1 MVIPRQRNEQ
11 DMKKS
16 MKVID
21 EIALPNGLTL
31 TVTDKSRSI
40 AADTTKVE
48 LVFRMNIEVS
58 ESLLPS
64 AADLETLVNIFGNQ
78 LTYEHILE
86 KTFVNSRDEEIVRN
100 ELLDTF
106 KKNSLAYLSSPDFAK
121 KMAMATLRDIKNN
134 PFKYSTLPRMPEEEF

>member
-1 MVIPRQRNEQ
+1 
-11 DMKKS
+11 

-21 EIALPNGLTL
+21 EIVLPNGLIL

-48 LVFRMNIEVS
+48 LVFQMKIEVTQ
-58 ESLLPS
+58 SLLPS
-64 AADLETLVNIFGNQ
+64 AADFETLVNIFGNQ

-86 KTFVNSRDEEIVRN
+86 RTFVHDKNEDTVRN

-106 KKNSLAYLSSPDFAK
+106 KKNSLTYLSSPNFAQ
-121 KMAMATLRDIKNN
+121 KMALATLRDIKNN
-134 PFKYSTLPRMPEEEF
+134 PFKYSTPPRMPEEEF